1 MTQPNNKGR
10 FSGTNFLLGENCWRS
25 MKWESENLR
34 DLEIFPLLRDRSII
48 FKLKAG
54 SADASFLSMF
64 CPVETA
70 PYLVV
75 LKSVYHLPPTGLPSR
90 IGLD

>member
-1 MTQPNNKGR
+1 
-10 FSGTNFLLGENCWRS
+10 

-34 DLEIFPLLRDRSII
+34 DGEIFPLLKDSSII

-54 SADASFLSMF
+54 SAEASFLSMF

-75 LKSVYHLPPTGLPSR
+75 LK
-90 IGLD
+90 